1 MGFDF
6 SKASGEAFGDIEDVF
21 FKKDGKDFL
30 NNPEHQSSEGTV
42 NLAEL
47 GASIQQKAATFQNKL
62 VEGQLGNTT
71 IQISKD
77 IIGEDEDLVVN
88 LDALE
93 QLRFNNSTVRNKT
106 FIDVNNGE
114 SITIKEKTKLYNG
127 TYLYTVTTED
137 GENITYPRGMFI
149 GPSKKFVPS
158 DFYIRE
164 AERTIE
170 DTIDKYTPQIKE
182 LSNNPGAMVETSDTK
197 YLEMILPEP
206 IPLVGIIVPN
216 NIKIPVKRLFDFQ
229 YKILMLEYV
238 ICVDNKI
245 AGLIFDDIWF

>member
-6 SKASGEAFGDIEDVF
+6 SKSSGEAFGDIEDVF

-47 GASIQQKAATFQNKL
+47 GASIQQKASSVQNKIN
-62 VEGQLGNTT
+62 EQQLGNTT

-77 IIGEDEDLVVN
+77 VIGEDEDLIIN

-93 QLRFNNSTVRNKT
+93 QLRFNNSTVRNKS

-114 SITIKEKTKLYNG
+114 TITVNDKTKLYNG
-127 TYLYTVTTED
+127 TYLYTVTTD
-137 GENITYPRGMFI
+137 TGENITYPRGMFI

-164 AERTIE
+164 AERLIE
-170 DTIDKYTPQIKE
+170 DTIDKHTPQIKE
-182 LSNNPGAMVETSDTK
+182 YVSTSGSMVETSDTK
-197 YLEMILPEP
+197 YLEMVLQEP
-206 IPLVGIIVPN
+206 IPLIGIIVPN
-216 NIKIPVKRLFDFQ
+216 NIKIPVKRLFDMQ
-229 YKILMLEYV
+229 YKILMLEFV
-238 ICVDNKI
+238 ICIDNKI

>member
-1 MGFDF
+1 MAFDF

-21 FKKDGKDFL
+21 FKKDGKNFL
-30 NNPEHQSSEGTV
+30 TNPEHQSSEGTV

-47 GASIQQKAATFQNKL
+47 GASIQQKASAVQNKMI
-62 VEGQLGNTT
+62 EQQLGNTT

-77 IIGEDEDLVVN
+77 IIGGEEDLVVN

-93 QLRFNNSTVRNKT
+93 QLRFNNSTIRNKS
-106 FIDVNNGE
+106 FIDVNTGE
-114 SITIKEKTKLYNG
+114 TIIVKDKTKLYNG

-182 LSNNPGAMVETSDTK
+182 YATTTGTMVETSDTK
-197 YLEMILPEP
+197 YLEMVLQEP

-216 NIKIPVKRLFDFQ
+216 NIKIPVKRLFDLQ
-229 YKILMLEYV
+229 YKMLMLEFV